1 MFKRPGIHIQ
11 HFNDGRV
18 IYFSTTTAQWL
29 PSYPQA
35 GKSAILACSQHRYIR
50 WQGNPH
56 PFTIDQ
62 RWERYLHLFTTV
74 YWQATCFFLSRSG
87 HFNDGRVKTK
97 SLTIFPLYFRH
108 FFFFFFFFNPWDAS
122 SRGSQSRRRT
132 ELPSTGQWGQPQWVP
147 GVATQTIREDD
158 NALVVVKT
166 WLILNEAVY
175 AKLNML
181 WQGNKKKSCF
191 PFIKK
196 SQFFPPQSCQ
206 IQENNRVDQQKNH
219 PTKV

>member
-74 YWQATCFFLSRSG
+74 YWQATCFFPSRSG
-87 HFNDGRVKTK
+87 HFNDGRVKTE

-108 FFFFFFFFNPWDAS
+108 YVFSIHEMPAPEGVSQDAERS
-122 SRGSQSRRRT
+122 CLLLGSGASPNGFLELQLRRSDKMIT
-132 ELPSTGQWGQPQWVP
+132 HWWS
-147 GVATQTIREDD
+147 
-158 NALVVVKT
+158 

>member
-1 MFKRPGIHIQ
+1 MGEISAFIHYSLLTG
-11 HFNDGRV
+11 D
-18 IYFSTTTAQWL
+18 
-29 PSYPQA
+29 
-35 GKSAILACSQHRYIR
+35 
-50 WQGNPH
+50 
-56 PFTIDQ
+56 
-62 RWERYLHLFTTV
+62 LF
-74 YWQATCFFLSRSG
+74 FFLLVQDTSMMAGLKLNPWQFS
-87 HFNDGRVKTK
+87 HSISDTMC
-97 SLTIFPLYFRH
+97 
-108 FFFFFFFFNPWDAS
+108 FFNPWDAS

-147 GVATQTIREDD
+147 GAATQTIRQDD

>member
-74 YWQATCFFLSRSG
+74 YWQATCFFPSRSG
-87 HFNDGRVKTK
+87 HFNDGRVKTE

-108 FFFFFFFFNPWDAS
+108 YVFF
-122 SRGSQSRRRT
+122 QSMRCQ
-132 ELPSTGQWGQPQWVP
+132 LQ
-147 GVATQTIREDD
+147 RES
-158 NALVVVKT
+158 VKT
-166 WLILNEAVY
+166 PNGAAFYWAVGP
-175 AKLNML
+175 APMGS
-181 WQGNKKKSCF
+181 WSCN
-191 PFIKK
+191 
-196 SQFFPPQSCQ
+196 SD
-206 IQENNRVDQQKNH
+206 DQ
-219 PTKV
+219 TRW